1 MCRALVC
8 SITVLL
14 LIDKTLEVN
23 VLTEETLNGKVK
35 DKGLGDLTIRG
46 SGNQEEPTQ
55 ETRGISIRSRRRN
68 EKSVNTRITT
78 LRCWWSKY

>member
-14 LIDKTLEVN
+14 LIDKILEVN

-46 SGNQEEPTQ
+46 VREPGRT
-55 ETRGISIRSRRRN
+55 
-68 EKSVNTRITT
+68 NTGDKRDQY
-78 LRCWWSKY
+78 KK